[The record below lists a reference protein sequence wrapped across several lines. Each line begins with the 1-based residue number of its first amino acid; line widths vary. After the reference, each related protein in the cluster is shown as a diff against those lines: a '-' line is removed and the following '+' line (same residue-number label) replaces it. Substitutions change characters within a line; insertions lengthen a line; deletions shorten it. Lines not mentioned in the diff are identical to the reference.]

1 MTREIQTIDNAIEQ
15 VERLYESVTGRG
27 APVLEEKPYAT
38 IPPERIPEEH
48 VQEQVERLIETL
60 AQFPGQPA
68 LEPEWKPV
76 LALWDGRD
84 EVRIAVDLPGVEK
97 DALRVAVSRGL
108 LEITG
113 TRAIRP
119 VEGEAPLQLRY
130 AEHPYGK
137 FRRTMPLPH
146 GARIELLKAD
156 LRDGVLELRI
166 PKEVETVE
174 IKTVPVG

>member
-1 MTREIQTIDNAIEQ
+1 M
-15 VERLYESVTGRG
+15 
-27 APVLEEKPYAT
+27 
-38 IPPERIPEEH
+38 
-48 VQEQVERLIETL
+48 QEQVERLIETL

-68 LEPEWKPV
+68 LEAGGSPSSR
-76 LALWDGRD
+76 LWDGRD

-137 FRRTMPLPH
+137 FRRTMRFPH